1 MKLEFHPEAELEL
14 IEAAAYYELRV
25 PGLGERFEAEVR
37 RATDLLLQ
45 HPEIG
50 PAADP
55 VLRKLVLNRFPLRS
69 ITALHPTFSASK
81 SSHTRA
87 DAPATGGRKL
97 TANEPMRRTASRPAA
112 ACFSAA
118 ADGDDRGM
126 RHE

>member
-55 VLRKLVLNRFPLRS
+55 VLRKLVLNRFPFTLYYKRYIRRS
-69 ITALHPTFSASK
+69 PHRS
-81 SSHTRA
+81 
-87 DAPATGGRKL
+87 
-97 TANEPMRRTASRPAA
+97 RRTPKPTPRLLAVES
-112 ACFSAA
+112 
-118 ADGDDRGM
+118 
-126 RHE
+126 